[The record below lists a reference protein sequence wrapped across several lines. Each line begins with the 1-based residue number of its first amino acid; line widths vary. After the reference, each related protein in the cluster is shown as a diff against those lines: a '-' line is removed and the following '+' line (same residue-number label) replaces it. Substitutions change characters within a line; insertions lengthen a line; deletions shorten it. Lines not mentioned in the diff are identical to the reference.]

1 MEKLGLAVI
10 IAFSLLTG
18 CKKPNEQIDFDRGAM
33 LTNISTSIIDP
44 AYNQMEIS
52 LELLNTDASSFA
64 AAPSVSTLNQL
75 KSAFNQAYLDFEG
88 CKMLNFGTMEDY
100 GVVNAMNTYPTD
112 SAKIISN
119 ISSGSYALGAVDN
132 SQSIGLPALDFLLF
146 HKNETD
152 IITEFTLGLNAAN
165 RKMYLTDLVEKM
177 DTEFKL
183 VQAGWAAS
191 KVDFA
196 SADGNDIGSSTSLM
210 FNAYI
215 MDVEL
220 VKNAKIGIPA
230 GFQTA
235 GDILPHYVEAY
246 HSEQSISLAIANL
259 NALKSLFNGN
269 GGIGFDDYIKDVEDD
284 SVENSLVDKINDQFD
299 LCITKLAEISAP
311 LSNKIETD
319 ITKVNEAYTEIKLLV
334 TYTKTDMSSILGLL
348 ITFQDND
355 GD

>member
-1 MEKLGLAVI
+1 MKKLGLAI

-18 CKKPNEQIDFDRGAM
+18 CKKPGEQIDFDRGAM

-44 AYNQMEIS
+44 TYSRMETS

-64 AAPSVSTLNQL
+64 AAPSLSTLNQL
-75 KSAFNQAYLDFEG
+75 KSSFNQAYLDFEG
-88 CKMLNFGTMEDY
+88 CKMLNFGSMEDY
-100 GVVNAMNTYPTD
+100 GLVNAMNTYPTD

-119 ISSGSYALGAVDN
+119 ISSGSYTLGAVDN
-132 SQSIGLPALDFLLF
+132 SQAIGLPALDFLLF
-146 HKNETD
+146 HKNESD

-183 VQAGWAAS
+183 VQAGWTTS

-196 SADGNDIGSSTSLM
+196 SADGNDIGSSTSLI
-210 FNAYI
+210 FNAFV
-215 MDVEL
+215 MDLEL
-220 VKNAKIGIPA
+220 IKNAKIGIPA

-235 GDILPHYVEAY
+235 GETLPQYVEAY
-246 HSEQSISLAIANL
+246 YSEQSISLVITNL
-259 NALKSLFNGN
+259 NALKTLFNGDD
-269 GGIGFDDYIKDVEDD
+269 GIGFDDYVKDVEDN
-284 SVENSLVDKINDQFD
+284 SVENSLVDKINAQFD
-299 LCITKLAEISAP
+299 LCTTKLSEISSP
-311 LSNKIETD
+311 LSEKIETET
-319 ITKVNEAYTEIKLLV
+319 TKVNDAYTEIKSLL
-334 TYTKTDMSSILGLL
+334 TFIKTDMSSILGLL